1 MAGFRPSTSPR
12 RRRLS
17 FVLTEPRAPEVPVI
31 VEVPHAG
38 IEVDAE
44 TLATLV
50 APALAIGRDADLYV
64 DELYADAPDAGA
76 TLLSARMSRYV
87 CDLNR
92 SEHDVDR
99 DTVVGATGRASPHGL
114 IWRSTTDNRPAIAK
128 PLTKQEFERR
138 LKAYYRPYH
147 ERLDELVRERLTRYG
162 FVIVVSGHSMP
173 RRGRDGH
180 DDPGHERA
188 DVVPGTRQR
197 TTTAAAVIE
206 ATERV
211 AQRFQLG
218 LAHDEPYR
226 GGYTTQRYGRPAAGI
241 HAIQIELNR
250 KLYMD
255 EQTLAKK
262 SNEFRVIQ
270 GFCRALVRELAAL
283 RPLPGPSAGGGS
295 AFA

>member
-1 MAGFRPSTSPR
+1 M
-12 RRRLS
+12 S

-38 IEVDAE
+38 LEVDAE
-44 TLATLV
+44 ALATLV

-64 DELYADAPDAGA
+64 DELYADAPDCGA
-76 TLLSARMSRYV
+76 TLLAARMSRYV

-99 DTVVGATGRASPHGL
+99 DTVLGATGRASPHGL
-114 IWRSTTDNRPAIAK
+114 IWRSTTDNRAAIAR
-128 PLTKQEFERR
+128 PLPRAELDRR
-138 LKAYYRPYH
+138 LQAYYRPYH
-147 ERLDELVRERLTRYG
+147 DQLDALVRDRLARHG
-162 FVIVVSGHSMP
+162 FVIVLSGHSMP
-173 RRGRDGH
+173 SRGRDGH
-180 DDPGHERA
+180 DDPGRDRA

-197 TTTAAAVIE
+197 TTAAPAVIDV
-206 ATERV
+206 AERV
-211 AQRFQLG
+211 AERFRLA

-226 GGYTTQRYGRPAAGI
+226 GGHTTVRYGRPATGI

-262 SNEFRVIQ
+262 GNEFRVLRS
-270 GFCRALVRELAAL
+270 FCRALVQELAGL
-283 RPLPGPSAGGGS
+283 RQVPAERVGRS
-295 AFA
+295 